1 MLPQEYVYEFN
12 DFQVEPNGEIIRKD
26 GTPIS
31 LAPKD
36 FDLLL
41 LLLENAGRV
50 VSKEEIMKK
59 LWEDSF
65 VEESNITE
73 HIKKLRNNFGKD
85 IIKTIPKRGYKFVSK
100 VTKSHKDSTKQEVE
114 FKSEIALSQEPAKQ
128 SNYKIRY
135 ILAGLICV
143 SFISGVY
150 YIFLN
155 RENIVSFFTQKTIF
169 EDDFSGNEIDTNL
182 WTTKGKTVKVENGI
196 AKLNVD
202 ETDNCG
208 IIESKWIEFNQEQSI
223 IIKSRM
229 KVSYSKDLKDKVYFG
244 GEFRFAIKPTYEFD
258 EKDGR
263 YWHGVKYFNYDYES
277 KYPDGSMDSMKTEG
291 FFINRNGGSPS
302 WKMSYEEGSVGKRI
316 DSVWDKWFEQKLVY
330 EPYNGKLSYYING
343 EFKDEIII
351 NRLPSEQSENK
362 LRLFIIP
369 WGWWLHHSIE
379 IDRIKITQ

>member
-12 DFQVEPNGEIIRKD
+12 DFRVEPTGEIIRKD
-26 GTPIS
+26 GTS
-31 LAPKD
+31 MRLAPKD

-41 LLLENAGRV
+41 LLLGNAGRV
-50 VSKEEIMKK
+50 VSKKELMEK
-59 LWEDSF
+59 LWVDSF

-73 HIKKLRNNFGKD
+73 HVKKLRNSFGKD
-85 IIKTIPKRGYKFVSK
+85 IIETIPKRGYKFVSE
-100 VTKSHKDSTKQEVE
+100 VTKTQKQQAKNNFAVN
-114 FKSEIALSQEPAKQ
+114 SDIPLSQESAKQ
-128 SNYKIRY
+128 SKYKIRY

-143 SFISGVY
+143 SFILGVY

-182 WTTKGKTVKVENGI
+182 WSTKGKTVKVENGI
-196 AKLNVD
+196 AKLTVD
-202 ETDNCG
+202 ETDNFG
-208 IIESKWIEFNQEQSI
+208 TIESKWIEFNQEKPI
-223 IIKSRM
+223 IIRSSV

-302 WKMSYEEGSVGKRI
+302 WKRSYEEGSVGKRI
-316 DSVWDKWFEQKLVY
+316 EPIWDNWFEQKLVY
-330 EPYNGKLSYYING
+330 EPNSGKLSFYING
-343 EFKDEIII
+343 EFKDEIVIEKV
-351 NRLPSEQSENK
+351 PVDQYENK
-362 LRLFIIP
+362 LKLFIIP